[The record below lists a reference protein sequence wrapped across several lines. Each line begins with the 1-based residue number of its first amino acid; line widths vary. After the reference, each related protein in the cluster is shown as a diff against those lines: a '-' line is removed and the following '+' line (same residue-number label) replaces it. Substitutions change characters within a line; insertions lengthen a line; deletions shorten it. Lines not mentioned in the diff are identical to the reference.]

1 MNRQSWL
8 LNLSLLKTNPAFRAV
23 FIARFISILSLG
35 LLGVAIPVQIQM
47 MTHST
52 WQVGLSVT
60 LTGASMFVG
69 LMVGGVLADRY
80 ERKRLIL
87 LARGT
92 CGVGFVGLC
101 LNALLPEPS
110 LAAIYLLGIWDGFF
124 ASLGVTALLAATP
137 ALVGRENLMQAGA
150 ITMLT
155 VRLGSVISPMIGGL
169 LLATGGVA
177 WNFGLA
183 AAGTFITTLTLLRL
197 PQLPPPPQPR
207 EHPLRSLLAGLT
219 FLCRSPLI
227 GGIALLGGLLTMA
240 SAVRVLYP
248 ALAGSWQ
255 MSAGQI
261 GLLYAAIP
269 LGAALG
275 ALTSGQLAQT
285 VRPGALMLA
294 TTVGS
299 FVAIALFSLMP
310 HWALGALCLA
320 LFGWLSAIS
329 SLLQYTLIQTQTPEH
344 MLGRI
349 NGLWTAQNVT
359 GDAIGAALLGGL
371 GAVMTPAASASA
383 KSTPVKRCCA
393 APSRPATSWWT
404 GSGGPAMANRQVPSD
419 LNIDLAATA
428 PQAVV
433 GDLERRTHQLQRL
446 VLPLLVLFDD
456 FVRHGVLGLNA
467 RLIAGPDRTHRLVD
481 IRQSHGHDQMPSIP
495 SVQSRV
501 PFETLI

>member
-1 MNRQSWL
+1 MPQRH
-8 LNLSLLKTNPAFRAV
+8 AA
-23 FIARFISILSLG
+23 
-35 LLGVAIPVQIQM
+35 
-47 MTHST
+47 
-52 WQVGLSVT
+52 
-60 LTGASMFVG
+60 
-69 LMVGGVLADRY
+69 
-80 ERKRLIL
+80 
-87 LARGT
+87 
-92 CGVGFVGLC
+92 
-101 LNALLPEPS
+101 EPS
-110 LAAIYLLGIWDGFF
+110 LAAIYLLGVWDGFF

-177 WNFGLA
+177 WNYGLA

-207 EHPLRSLLAGLT
+207 EHPLKSLLAGLK
-219 FLCRSPLI
+219 FLFNSPLI

-248 ALAGSWQ
+248 ALAEGWQ
-255 MSAGQI
+255 MF
-261 GLLYAAIP
+261 GLANRPAVRRDP

-285 VRPGALMLA
+285 ARPGAVMLT

-310 HWALGALCLA
+310 LWQLGALCLA

-329 SLLQYTLIQTQTPEH
+329 SLLQYTLIQTQTPEA

-359 GDAIGAALLGGL
+359 GDAVGAALLGGL
-371 GAVMTPAASASA
+371 GVDDDPGR
-383 KSTPVKRCCA
+383 VGKR
-393 APSRPATSWWT
+393 
-404 GSGGPAMANRQVPSD
+404 
-419 LNIDLAATA
+419 
-428 PQAVV
+428 
-433 GDLERRTHQLQRL
+433 QRL
-446 VLPLLVLFDD
+446 
-456 FVRHGVLGLNA
+456 G
-467 RLIAGPDRTHRLVD
+467 AGYRWRNVD
-481 IRQSHGHDQMPSIP
+481 WAC
-495 SVQSRV
+495 
-501 PFETLI
+501 